1 MMTRIGLFL
10 VCVLLWTTPSW
21 AQVANV
27 QTKTCD
33 VASSTTPSCT
43 FDNPVTSGN
52 TLTAIVSVRVIQTV
66 NAGPNDATNGA
77 WTCPAGAHFSDG
89 TTNVIICYFN
99 NTASATPAVGMTL
112 ASASATYWWI
122 AEWSGVANSTPE
134 DGDEEG
140 VDTATP
146 FGVPSALTTTTA
158 GLIVCGS
165 ASNAAISA
173 TTPATGFTG
182 VAIVNRGYFQ
192 YRIGTATT
200 SDCAY
205 AATGPTSTSNAMLG
219 LKEEAAGGGAAA
231 PRGLL
236 LGVYP

>member
-1 MMTRIGLFL
+1 MNRL
-10 VCVLLWTTPSW
+10 VASVLLLLTLLVPGQVW
-21 AQVANV
+21 AAANV

-43 FDNPVTSGN
+43 FDSAVTSGN
-52 TLTAIVSVRVIQTV
+52 TLTAVVAIRTLQTV
-66 NAGPNDATNGA
+66 NAEPNDATNGA
-77 WTCPAGAHFSDG
+77 WTCPAGAHYSDG
-89 TTNVIICYFN
+89 TTDVLICYFN

-112 ASASATYWWI
+112 ASGSATYWWI
-122 AEWSGVANSTPE
+122 AEWSGVADSTPE

-140 VDTATP
+140 SDTSSP

-165 ASNAAISA
+165 AANAAISA
-173 TTPATGFTG
+173 TTPATGFTE

-205 AATGPTSTSNAMLG
+205 AATGPSGTSNAMLA
-219 LKEEAAGGGAAA
+219 LKDAAGGASVNFF
-231 PRGLL
+231 PRRLQ
-236 LGVYP
+236 VQP